1 MPVQTKPKRSAAALR
16 EAAEGML
23 AEAEVLMQSSKRLR
37 KAAKKALCETERATK
52 PKASKCLVTGGV
64 APCAARL
71 TVVGPQTVGRP
82 DGGHVGMR
90 EPELRA
96 WMEKNSAQLT
106 DSEN

>member
-1 MPVQTKPKRSAAALR
+1 MTEGGGCDTGVPVQTKPKRSAAALT
-16 EAAEGML
+16 ETAEGML

-37 KAAKKALCETERATK
+37 KAAKKALCEAERATK

-64 APCAARL
+64 APY
-71 TVVGPQTVGRP
+71 
-82 DGGHVGMR
+82 GGHVGMR
-90 EPELRA
+90 EPELTA